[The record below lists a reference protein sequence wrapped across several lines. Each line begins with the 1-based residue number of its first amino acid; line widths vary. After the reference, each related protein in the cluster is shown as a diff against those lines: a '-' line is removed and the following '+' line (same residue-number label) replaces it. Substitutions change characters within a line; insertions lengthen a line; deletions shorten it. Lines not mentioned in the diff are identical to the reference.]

1 MRTRGGLRLNP
12 VRYKLGGIA
21 SLFRLPLL
29 LPPRPRLPPRQPC
42 TTERP
47 TFPSFL
53 PIVRQFFS
61 NKNPQLPSGR
71 FSRKRVETDKETERE
86 RTDSIREYQRCWMRR
101 GWKKEERRK
110 HGGIQEYRM
119 VGGHTNIYERRRGE
133 SEWNRGKEIS
143 SVNGEN
149 PYPGSNDR
157 GNGRNRGP

>member
-1 MRTRGGLRLNP
+1 MYIYIYIFVIFSVRIIITRHRTRNVRTRGGLRLNP

-21 SLFRLPLL
+21 SLIRLPLP

-86 RTDSIREYQRCWMRR
+86 REPIVSESISD
-101 GWKKEERRK
+101 
-110 HGGIQEYRM
+110 
-119 VGGHTNIYERRRGE
+119 VG
-133 SEWNRGKEIS
+133 
-143 SVNGEN
+143 
-149 PYPGSNDR
+149 
-157 GNGRNRGP
+157 